1 MSKENRRKY
10 DLTVSRMA
18 GNIASGL
25 VARYSTADLQNDP
38 KRQQRIAEVSAS
50 VAKRIAKELAR

>member
-25 VARYSTADLQNDP
+25 VARYSTGDLMKD
-38 KRQQRIAEVSAS
+38 KDRQQRIAEVSVG
-50 VAKRIAKELAR
+50 VARRIAKELSK